1 MRQFLAVLFLM
12 VMIPYATTLAWTGR
26 LDDGNFFG
34 FEETAGRPGD
44 KRVIVIRNGRE
55 TEIGLEDFLLYVVAK
70 QVPAEYGR
78 ETIKAQAVLARTY
91 IYREMNGAD
100 TIYEEALDLDVW
112 SRAQMEKQWGSGN
125 FSKNYGKIKE
135 AVEATAGMVIVCDG
149 ELIEPFFCR
158 AAAGCTRSLGGQ
170 LPYLKQ
176 AESPGDREADGFLDL
191 RTWTAGELA
200 DRINAIPDGVPVSA
214 AALPGEIQIV
224 ERDGAGYV
232 LKLQI
237 GGKTYSGEEVQ
248 HALGLPSS
256 CYSFTEFDGK
266 IRTETKGI
274 GHGYGFSQAGANAL
288 EREGHDFRELL
299 NYYFQGIEIR
309 ESLFENAE

>member
-1 MRQFLAVLFLM
+1 MRQFLMMLFLM
-12 VMIPYATTLAWTGR
+12 VMIPYAATLAWTGR
-26 LDDGNFFG
+26 LDGGNFFG
-34 FEETAGRPGD
+34 LEEVFGQTGG
-44 KRVIVIRNGRE
+44 KKVIVKRNGRE
-55 TEIGLEDFLLYVVAK
+55 MEISLEDFLLYVVAK
-70 QVPAEYGR
+70 QIPAEYGC

-91 IYREMNGAD
+91 LYREMNGAD
-100 TIYEEALDLDVW
+100 AVYEEALDLDVL

-135 AVEATAGMVIVCDG
+135 AVESTAGIVIFCDG

-158 AAAGCTRSLGGQ
+158 AAAGCTRSLGGE

-200 DRINAIPDGVPVSA
+200 DRIHSIPDSVPISA
-214 AALPGEIQIV
+214 AALPNEIQIV

-232 LKLQI
+232 LKIQI
-237 GGKTYSGEEVQ
+237 GGKTYSGEEIQ
-248 HALGLPSS
+248 YALGLPSS
-256 CYSFTEFDGK
+256 CYSFLEFDGK

-288 EREGHDFRELL
+288 EREGHDYRDLL
-299 NYYFQGIEIR
+299 NYYFQGIEIK
-309 ESLFENAE
+309 EGL